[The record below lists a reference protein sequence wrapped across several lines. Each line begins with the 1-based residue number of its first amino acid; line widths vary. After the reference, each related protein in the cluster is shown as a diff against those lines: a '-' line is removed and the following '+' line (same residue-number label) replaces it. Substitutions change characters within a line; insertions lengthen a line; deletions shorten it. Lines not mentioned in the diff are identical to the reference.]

1 MRDLP
6 QRGILRGAPT
16 NASGSQNAATFR
28 MTRAT
33 AKLAMLLIGIFAGFA
48 CAARAASVPAEQVW
62 LAVSDVH
69 LDIFDHSLQPS
80 PNAADGNPML
90 LESAVAQMKRAVRNP
105 AVILLPGDFLVHHF
119 RERAAAN
126 GGAPD
131 ATAIRTMRWIAQAL
145 KRAFPNAQFAIA
157 LGNNDA
163 PCGDYR
169 SDDGSPYLT
178 ALARIWAP
186 LVNRNGASPGF
197 EASFVR
203 GGYYTTR
210 LPVRGLRLV
219 VLDTVP
225 LSREY
230 RGDCGGD
237 ESHAGFEQL
246 AWLQMTLQATPRGMH
261 NVVMMH
267 IPPGFD
273 AFSTDYL
280 HGFLTWP
287 FLQPQYDRTLVSA
300 LEAPGSRVLYAIAG
314 HVHRFDY
321 RLAGRVPIV
330 VLGSLSPIYG
340 NNPTFYALRVLP
352 DGSLRDIDIY
362 AFDESIRMWLK
373 PRSFDRTW
381 GLTRIDAVSL
391 SRLHARLANA
401 SASRALWDQQANGWP
416 TDQTVGHGA
425 WQGVRWRVSWCAQ
438 SIVVS
443 GFAQC
448 ARIERR
454 VRTLH
459 VLGDIAILAT
469 ALTILVVILR
479 IRVIGRLRV

>member
-1 MRDLP
+1 M
-6 QRGILRGAPT
+6 PT
-16 NASGSQNAATFR
+16 DASHSQNTATFR
-28 MTRAT
+28 TI
-33 AKLAMLLIGIFAGFA
+33 AKSVLLWIGICLAFA
-48 CAARAASVPAEQVW
+48 CAARAASARGEQVW

-69 LDIFDHSLQPS
+69 LDIFDRSRQPS
-80 PNAADGNPML
+80 PNAADANPML
-90 LESAVAQMKRAVRNP
+90 FESALAQMKRAVRNP
-105 AVILLPGDFLVHHF
+105 AVVLLPGDFLMHDF
-119 RERAAAN
+119 REQVAAN
-126 GGAPD
+126 RGAPD

-145 KRAFPNAQFAIA
+145 KSAFPKAQFAIT
-157 LGNNDA
+157 LGNNDT

-169 SDDGSPYLT
+169 SDDGSAYLT
-178 ALARIWAP
+178 ALARVWAP

-197 EASFVR
+197 GASFVR

-210 LPVRGLRLV
+210 LPVRGLRLI
-219 VLDTVP
+219 VLNTVL
-225 LSREY
+225 LSRGY

-237 ESHAGFEQL
+237 ESHAGFNEL
-246 AWLQMTLQATPRGMH
+246 AWLRTTLRATPRGTR

-287 FLQPQYDRTLVSA
+287 FLQPKYDAVLVGA
-300 LEAPGSRVLYAIAG
+300 LEAPGDRVLYAIAG

-321 RLAGRVPIV
+321 RLAGSVPIV

-340 NNPTFYALRVLP
+340 NNPAFYTLRVLP
-352 DGSLRDIDIY
+352 NGSLRDIDVY
-362 AFDESIRMWLK
+362 AFDESIRKWLN
-373 PRSFDRTW
+373 PRSFGRTW
-381 GLTRIDAVSL
+381 GLARIDAPSL
-391 SRLHARLANA
+391 SRLHTRLENA

-425 WQGVRWRVSWCAQ
+425 WHGVRWRVSWCAQ
-438 SIVVS
+438 ILVVA

-459 VLGDIAILAT
+459 LLVDIAIAAA

-479 IRVIGRLRV
+479 ARIIDRLRG